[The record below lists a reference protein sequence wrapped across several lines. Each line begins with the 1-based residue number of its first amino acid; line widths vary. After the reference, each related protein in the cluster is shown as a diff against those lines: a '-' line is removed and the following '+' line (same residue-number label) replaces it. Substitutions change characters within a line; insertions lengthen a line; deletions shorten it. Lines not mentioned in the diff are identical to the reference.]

1 MTKKTNQSEIVR
13 NMALE
18 SEDLTFAEMH
28 TAVGEIVS
36 SMERGLVDGKR
47 FEIRGFGV
55 LKTRRNAARRSRN
68 PRTEEN
74 IEIESRRYGHFKP
87 GVTLMQG
94 LAERKDK

>member
-13 NMALE
+13 AMALE
-18 SEDLTFAEMH
+18 NDDLTFAEMH

-36 SMERGLVDGKR
+36 SLEQGLLDGKR

-68 PRTEEN
+68 PRTEES

-87 GVTLMQG
+87 GATLMKD
-94 LAERKDK
+94 LAASKNK